1 MGEIINLNR
10 ARKAKART
18 EREAQA
24 AANRRAFGRTRAER
38 EADAAERRRQAAELD
53 ARRLE
58 PDE

>member
-18 EREAQA
+18 EQEAQA